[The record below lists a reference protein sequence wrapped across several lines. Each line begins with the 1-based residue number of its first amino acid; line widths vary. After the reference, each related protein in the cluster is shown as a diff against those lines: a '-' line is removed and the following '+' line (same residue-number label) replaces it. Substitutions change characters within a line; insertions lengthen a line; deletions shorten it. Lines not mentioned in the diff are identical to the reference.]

1 MLTLTAA
8 LTSPAQNKSQSS
20 AETRR
25 PPVTLQEALTDP
37 DPLIRYQARRQHAYE
52 SGELVL
58 DSDLV
63 TLDRMVEIWQRNR
76 DCLREHRLRA
86 AESRRTAPRAGRK
99 G

>member
-1 MLTLTAA
+1 MTT
-8 LTSPAQNKSQSS
+8 
-20 AETRR
+20 R

-37 DPLIRYQARRQHAYE
+37 DPLIRYQARRQRAYE

-63 TLDRMVEIWQRNR
+63 TLERMVEIWQTNR
-76 DCLREHRLRA
+76 DRQRGHRLRA
-86 AESRRTAPRAGRK
+86 AELLRAAPRAGRK